1 MSWTFLSW
9 REPLSSP
16 RLFSSSTPRWRD
28 RLHTHI
34 SLDAN
39 QKFTATAPAAWRRQ
53 KCIGGRR
60 ACSGIFSICI
70 FKGGSLA
77 EACVK
82 VPRSVITA
90 HRLCHASATL
100 RRMRGA
106 FPHLIIHSNSF
117 ISGVIPS
124 HSPRCISLPPAS
136 AAQMHYPPRSDPAVM
151 QPSLT
156 SPELINVCISL
167 LTLSWWILFSCC
179 GGKAGDGR
187 AL

>member
-1 MSWTFLSW
+1 MDPQ
-9 REPLSSP
+9 EPLSSP
-16 RLFSSSTPRWRD
+16 RLFSSSTPRWWD
-28 RLHTHI
+28 CLHTHLFGCKSEI
-34 SLDAN
+34 YRHSSR
-39 QKFTATAPAAWRRQ
+39 AWRRQ

-90 HRLCHASATL
+90 HRLFHASATL

-179 GGKAGDGR
+179 GGKVGDGR